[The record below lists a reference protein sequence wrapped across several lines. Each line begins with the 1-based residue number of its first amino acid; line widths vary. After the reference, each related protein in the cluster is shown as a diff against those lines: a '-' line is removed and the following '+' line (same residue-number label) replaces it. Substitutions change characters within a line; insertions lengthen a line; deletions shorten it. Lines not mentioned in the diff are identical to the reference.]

1 MTNEK
6 DMSLVKKWI
15 GRVTKEEKTHDP
27 WRK

>member
-15 GRVTKEEKTHDP
+15 GRITKEEKTHDP